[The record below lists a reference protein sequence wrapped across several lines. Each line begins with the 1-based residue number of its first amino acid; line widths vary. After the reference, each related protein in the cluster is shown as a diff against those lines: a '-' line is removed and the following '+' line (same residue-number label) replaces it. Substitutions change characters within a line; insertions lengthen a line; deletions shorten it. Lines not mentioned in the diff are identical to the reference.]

1 MSRIFLSAPHMDGD
15 ERQLLLDAFDSN
27 WIAPVGPDIAAF
39 EQEFAR
45 VVELPYATA
54 LSSGTAA
61 LHLALLALE
70 VGPGDDV
77 IVSDFT
83 FAASANAVTYV
94 GARPVFIDSD
104 ASTWNMDPD
113 LLAGELAA
121 RAKRGKLPKAIVV
134 VDLYGQCADYDRI
147 SPICAEYGVPVV
159 EDAAEALGATYRGVP
174 AGSFGT
180 VGIFSFNGNKIL
192 TTGGGGMLASTDG
205 SFVERIRYLSTQARE
220 PVLHYEHTTIGFNY
234 RMSNL
239 LAAIGRGQLRRL
251 ADKVQRRRSIYTHYE
266 RALGPLPGIEFM
278 PEADYGTANRW
289 LTCLL
294 VDPDAFGASRD
305 DIIGALEEQD
315 IESRPTWKPMHLQPV
330 FAEAPYRGNE
340 VATGLFERG
349 LCLPSGTS
357 NEDSD
362 IDRVVE
368 AVLAV
373 HRSTGGHSVDVATGR
388 VG

>member
-104 ASTWNMDPD
+104 TSTWNMDPD
-113 LLAGELAA
+113 LLAEELAA
-121 RAKRGKLPKAIVV
+121 RAKTGKLPKAIVV

-147 SPICAEYGVPVV
+147 SPICAEYRVPVV

-180 VGIFSFNGNKIL
+180 VGIFSFNGNKIM

-266 RALGPLPGIEFM
+266 RALGPLPGIQFM

-289 LTCLL
+289 LTCML
-294 VDPDAFGASRD
+294 VDPDTFGASRD

-330 FAEAPYRGNE
+330 FAGAPYCGNE

-362 IDRVVE
+362 IDRVIE

-373 HRSTGGHSVDVATGR
+373 HRPTGGHSVDVATGR